1 MEPAAAVAAAPPQP
15 LPAAIEP
22 AGPAPAQDAGLAVTP
37 PSFDI
42 DFETATTT
50 IGTLPSLHPRPSHA
64 NIRSLERV
72 LFERLE
78 TLQSAQSEEWGFR
91 GLAEQPAEY
100 ALKSATPWVNAPNP
114 GPHRP
119 IGLNAQATRDAEAI
133 YDSEKAAWQA
143 QATVTRA
150 INAALNVAVPKAF
163 RRNSTPAGGTII
175 GTSVYRS
182 NHDPRDILLALR
194 TVYGTPSP
202 AERNSNEALFATPWN
217 PAEPIETYF
226 DRLEDCY
233 VAAIIASPPY
243 TIAQMITKA
252 IMAIQLTGLYSQAL
266 IEWHALPAVAKTW
279 DTLKTHFT
287 TAYIVRE
294 QSGTGTMAM
303 AGYHSAANTIDHDD
317 VYTNIEATISAELAA
332 LQLANNMQQ
341 SANSTAMAEL
351 RAALAATQQQLA
363 NFTAAPLNYL
373 VPPTRPP
380 TYTPN
385 VPRLSQQHSSRNR
398 SYHHGRTLH
407 HQPGNRTFPVTPTTM
422 PAPGIPAPLLFPQ
435 TPTHTLPRPGTT
447 PPSATVPGSTN
458 GRPTMPPN
466 PNKRFNNLN
475 YCYSCGFD
483 VPVWHTST
491 TCPMPNAHHQAGC
504 TRDNVAQYAAAGH
517 HISRRAMHKNVM
529 PINPP
534 PHCA

>member
-1 MEPAAAVAAAPPQP
+1 M
-15 LPAAIEP
+15 
-22 AGPAPAQDAGLAVTP
+22 P

-42 DFETATTT
+42 NFTMATTT
-50 IGTLPSLHPRPSHA
+50 IGTLPSLHPQPSHT
-64 NIRSLERV
+64 NIRALECI

-194 TVYGTPSP
+194 SVYGTPSP
-202 AERNSNEALFATPWN
+202 TERNANEALFATPWN

-226 DRLEDCY
+226 DQLEDCY

-243 TIAQMITKA
+243 TIEQMITKA

-266 IEWHALPAVAKTW
+266 IEWNALPAVSKTW

-303 AGYHSAANTIDHDD
+303 AGYYSAANTIDHDD

-363 NFTAAPLNYL
+363 NLTTAPQNYL

-380 TYTPN
+380 TYTPHI
-385 VPRLSQQHSSRNR
+385 PRLNQPHSFRNR
-398 SYHHGRTLH
+398 RTLH
-407 HQPGNRTFPVTPTTM
+407 HQPSARTFPVP
-422 PAPGIPAPLLFPQ
+422 PASLTLPGIPAPLPILQ
-435 TPTHTLPRPGTT
+435 MPTQSLPRTGAAQ
-447 PPSATVPGSTN
+447 PSATVPGTTN

-483 VPVWHTST
+483 VAVWHTST